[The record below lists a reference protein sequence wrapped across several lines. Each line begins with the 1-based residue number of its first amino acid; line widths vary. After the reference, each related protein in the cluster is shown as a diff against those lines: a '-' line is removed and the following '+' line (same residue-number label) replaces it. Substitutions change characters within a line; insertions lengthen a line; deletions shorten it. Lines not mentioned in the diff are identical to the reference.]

1 MSKNLR
7 NEIVQHRQYEGGH
20 ALTKE
25 RFDDIYS
32 GLRRIVKIVQSQ
44 LKRKVERHEC
54 AAKRERFNCT

>member
-25 RFDDIYS
+25 RFDDIIKWLETHS
-32 GLRRIVKIVQSQ
+32 
-44 LKRKVERHEC
+44 E
-54 AAKRERFNCT
+54 NCPITIEKKGRTT